1 MKDCG
6 ISGIAVINK
15 ERKLI
20 TSLSATD
27 FLYLEPENFD
37 YLSLG
42 IKSFLYKVRGFI
54 QQPICCSIDD
64 TLETLFFKMV
74 HHNVH
79 RIFIV
84 DDEFKPI
91 GIITLTDIMNFL
103 CV

>member
-54 QQPICCSIDD
+54 QAS
-64 TLETLFFKMV
+64 F
-74 HHNVH
+74 N
-79 RIFIV
+79 
-84 DDEFKPI
+84 EFSF
-91 GIITLTDIMNFL
+91 LNFL
-103 CV
+103 ATNMLFN